1 MSRNRFRNA
10 CAWDSFD
17 PLRMEVGAD
26 YARIQM
32 EQDEL
37 AKAWLVRIIEQTPP
51 SELGDLPVDVIAA
64 EAPALIGE
72 ILRELSTG
80 APELAPEGRRH
91 ARELGRMRRASD
103 RPSRL
108 PQDLAAL
115 QAVLIEALRREVPER
130 EPGAFA
136 ESVGRLAGIFGEIQS
151 SVNEQLVEERSG
163 SAEPDAA
170 TGLPGSAQ
178 LHEWMRIL
186 VAEYRRYAHPFALM
200 LIDIDGLGR
209 INEAY
214 GNEVGDRMIAAVGAA
229 IEQQVRSVDRAFRLA
244 EDEFCVLAPHQ
255 VASRVGPFADRLTS
269 TINGWQ
275 HHDGPRMSVTVGI
288 ASCPEHGDE
297 AERLL
302 EAAEEAN
309 YAAKASGSR
318 FAIGSAGEK
327 TFVHDPGQEP
337 TPN

>member
-1 MSRNRFRNA
+1 
-10 CAWDSFD
+10 
-17 PLRMEVGAD
+17 MEVGAD

-64 EAPALIGE
+64 EAPPLIAE

-80 APELAPEGRRH
+80 ADAPELAPEGRRH

-136 ESVGRLAGIFGEIQS
+136 ESVRRLAGIFGEIQS

-163 SAEPDAA
+163 NAEPDVVTRIARQRPAA
-170 TGLPGSAQ
+170 
-178 LHEWMRIL
+178 
-186 VAEYRRYAHPFALM
+186 
-200 LIDIDGLGR
+200 
-209 INEAY
+209 
-214 GNEVGDRMIAAVGAA
+214 
-229 IEQQVRSVDRAFRLA
+229 
-244 EDEFCVLAPHQ
+244 
-255 VASRVGPFADRLTS
+255 
-269 TINGWQ
+269 
-275 HHDGPRMSVTVGI
+275 
-288 ASCPEHGDE
+288 
-297 AERLL
+297 
-302 EAAEEAN
+302 
-309 YAAKASGSR
+309 
-318 FAIGSAGEK
+318 
-327 TFVHDPGQEP
+327 
-337 TPN
+337 